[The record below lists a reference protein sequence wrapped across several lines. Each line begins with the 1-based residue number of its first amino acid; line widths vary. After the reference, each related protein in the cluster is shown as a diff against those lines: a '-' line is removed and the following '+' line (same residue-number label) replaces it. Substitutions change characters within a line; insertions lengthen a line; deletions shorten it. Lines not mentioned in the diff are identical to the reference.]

1 MPLPNLDMDALRS
14 LVAILHLGGLGRA
27 AERIGRSPSAIS
39 QQMRKLES
47 QLGEPLFRKQGR
59 RVVLTE
65 AGDRV
70 HAYARRILELN
81 DEAIHAVRGAAIDG
95 VVRFGLPGDF
105 AESWLPAALGQFR
118 KAYPAV
124 RVDVLVEPN
133 RLLLERL
140 DRGELDL
147 VLAMNQGARAD
158 AERLAT
164 LPMTWIG
171 PAGTGE
177 VVRPDTVL
185 DLALYQPPC
194 FFRQAG
200 TAALDR
206 AGIAWRPAFVTASLH
221 SLWAGVAAGLGLTVR
236 TGADLPPSLMRMGAR
251 HGLPPL
257 PGVDL
262 CLHTVPSSPSAAL
275 THLRQA
281 VMEQARTHLGETGGR
296 KQGAE
301 STFRNV

>member
-1 MPLPNLDMDALRS
+1 MSLPNLDMAALRS
-14 LVAILHLGGLGRA
+14 LVAILHRGGLARA

-39 QQMRKLES
+39 QQMRKLEL
-47 QLGEPLFRKQGR
+47 QLGEPLFRKHGR

-81 DEAIHAVRGAAIDG
+81 DEAVHAVRGAAIDG
-95 VVRFGLPGDF
+95 TVRFGLPGDF
-105 AESWLPAALGQFR
+105 AESWLPAALGKFR

-147 VLAMNQGARAD
+147 VLAMNQGGRAD

-177 VVRPDTVL
+177 VVRPDAVL

-194 FFRQAG
+194 FFR
-200 TAALDR
+200 
-206 AGIAWRPAFVTASLH
+206 
-221 SLWAGVAAGLGLTVR
+221 AAG
-236 TGADLPPSLMRMGAR
+236 
-251 HGLPPL
+251 
-257 PGVDL
+257 
-262 CLHTVPSSPSAAL
+262 
-275 THLRQA
+275 
-281 VMEQARTHLGETGGR
+281 TGGR
-296 KQGAE
+296 APRGARPPRPVPPAPSRRGGRPGRAAPRAHRLAPGLRPRHPARRGGRRGRGLADYRAHRRTPPKRT
-301 STFRNV
+301 STRLTPPPPP

>member
-1 MPLPNLDMDALRS
+1 
-14 LVAILHLGGLGRA
+14 
-27 AERIGRSPSAIS
+27 
-39 QQMRKLES
+39 MRKLEL
-47 QLGEPLFRKQGR
+47 QVGQPLFRKQGR

-81 DEAIHAVRGAAIDG
+81 DEAVHAVRGAAIDG
-95 VVRFGLPGDF
+95 TVRFGLPGDF
-105 AESWLPAALGQFR
+105 AETWLPAALGQFR

-147 VLAMNQGARAD
+147 VLAMNQGGRAD
-158 AERLAT
+158 AERLAR
-164 LPMTWIG
+164 LPMIWIG

-236 TGADLPPSLMRMGAR
+236 TGADLPPALMRLDER
-251 HGLPPL
+251 HGLPSL

-262 CLHTVPSSPSAAL
+262 CLHTAPGPRSAAL

-281 VMEQARTHLGETGGR
+281 VMEQARTHLGQAVGR
-296 KQGAE
+296 
-301 STFRNV
+301 R